1 MPHILFNVLQLLPP
15 CQKFFFPSLSFMP
28 TLSPSPGHKPHRNLL
43 IYYRQCKAGSCGSVS
58 VCFSSI
64 VCFEFLLVFGS
75 FITIFVEPVFSL
87 LLIMSLPLILL
98 YTSALLG
105 VDYGLSPTS
114 PEPLWEPHAFLV
126 TRCNF
131 PWQMLLGLHVNL
143 THFKPLFDFHTRRE
157 CRKTKRGLK

>member
-15 CQKFFFPSLSFMP
+15 CQKIFFPSLSFMP

-58 VCFSSI
+58 ICFSSI

-105 VDYGLSPTS
+105 VDCGLSPTS

-131 PWQMLLGLHVNL
+131 PWQNVG
-143 THFKPLFDFHTRRE
+143 
-157 CRKTKRGLK
+157 